1 MLLGDGMPR
10 AYSGDLRGSGDSRC
24 GGRLIGAR
32 GLEVG
37 ESTATAWV
45 GRWRRTGS
53 SEAKSQKGRSRS
65 PLAAH
70 TSWLLALITE
80 QTDLTL
86 EEIGER
92 LAARGVR
99 AAVSSIWRFYDRHGI
114 SIKKTV
120 HAAEQRCPDVASARH
135 HWKSSSRS
143 LTPKSWLS
151 TVLRARFG

>member
-1 MLLGDGMPR
+1 VIR
-10 AYSGDLRGSGDSRC
+10 AVEGGLSARAAA
-24 GGRLIGAR
+24 GGRGIDGDRLGWSVAADREFGGQITEGA
-32 GLEVG
+32 
-37 ESTATAWV
+37 
-45 GRWRRTGS
+45 
-53 SEAKSQKGRSRS
+53 Q
-65 PLAAH
+65 PLAIGGAYE
-70 TSWLLALITE
+70 LA
-80 QTDLTL
+80 
-86 EEIGER
+86 IGER